1 MRLVQR
7 HGRID
12 RLKVLI
18 LKSTCT
24 HFPDN
29 RLDDLLQLEQ
39 RIRNK
44 IAIAS
49 ASIGVEVA
57 PIVDAAESELIFSDT
72 IEEIQK
78 IYQEDATIFEKG
90 GTDSATQTGEI
101 YRAEL
106 RRAIHQKRYR
116 CKLSSK

>member
-12 RLKVLI
+12 RLKSPHPEVYMY
-18 LKSTCT
+18 SF
-24 HFPDN
+24 FPDN

-57 PIVDAAESELIFSDT
+57 PIVDAESELIFSDT

-90 GTDSATQTGEI
+90 GTDSATKPVKFIEQNSGE
-101 YRAEL
+101 
-106 RRAIHQKRYR
+106 QPPK
-116 CKLSSK
+116 KV